1 LTKETGLRI
10 PGTVWA
16 LGFVSMFMDIS
27 SEMIHSLLPVFL
39 VSSLGASPAM
49 FGFIEGIAEAT
60 ASVSKVFSGAL
71 SDWLGKRKLLTLI
84 GYGLAAITKPVFP
97 FASTPME
104 VLAARFADRVG
115 KGIRGAP
122 RDALI
127 ADVTPESMRG
137 EAYGLRQSLDT
148 IGAFVGPLLAIALMY
163 LLAGDVRGVFAW
175 AVLPA
180 VIAVGVLFFM
190 VREPPDTGV
199 RKTVRPVLRG
209 KDFASFGPS
218 FWSVVVVGAVFALA
232 RFSEGFLLLR
242 AQDVGLSIGLVPL
255 SLVTMNVVYAAVS
268 APAGKWSDREDPR
281 VVLSVGLVVLV
292 IADVVLALFD
302 SIGGAMAGAAIWGLH
317 MGLTQGVLSALVSR
331 TAPGDLRGTAFGVY
345 NLVNGVALL
354 LASVI
359 AGVLWSGY
367 GAGLTF
373 MVGGALA
380 VLALASLTVLIRD

>member
-1 LTKETGLRI
+1 MTDKSALRI

-39 VSSLGASPAM
+39 VTSLGASPAM
-49 FGFIEGIAEAT
+49 FGFIEGVAEAT

-84 GYGLAAITKPVFP
+84 GYGMAAVTKPVFP
-97 FASTPME
+97 LAVTPME

-148 IGAFVGPLLAIALMY
+148 IGAVVGPLLAIGLMY
-163 LLAGDVRGVFAW
+163 LLAGNVRGVFAW

-180 VIAVGVLFFM
+180 VIAVCVLFFM
-190 VREPPDTGV
+190 VREPPDAGLL
-199 RKTVRPVLRG
+199 RAAHPVLRAR
-209 KDFASFGPS
+209 DFALFGPS

-242 AQDVGLSIGLVPL
+242 AQEVGVSTALVPL

-268 APAGKWSDREDPR
+268 APAGKWSDREDPS

-292 IADVVLALFD
+292 IADVVLALVD
-302 SIGGAMAGAAIWGLH
+302 TVAGAMAGAAIWGLH
-317 MGLTQGVLSALVSR
+317 MGLTQGVLSAMVSR
-331 TAPGDLRGTAFGVY
+331 TAPGDLRGTAFGIY
-345 NLVNGVALL
+345 NLLNGLALL

-359 AGVLWSGY
+359 AGALWSGF

-373 MVGGALA
+373 MAGGALA
-380 VLALASLTVLIRD
+380 VLALACLTVLLRD